1 MIQEIKE
8 ITNKQVNSE
17 IKPTIRIQPPSDDA
31 TWKVLADCQIM
42 LPLAGLL
49 KLVPNFTKK
58 IATKI
63 TKKESKQVTVNF
75 TNPLKGSTIMDEQS
89 PSINVI
95 IWGQEVF
102 NTS

>member
-1 MIQEIKE
+1 
-8 ITNKQVNSE
+8 
-17 IKPTIRIQPPSDDA
+17 
-31 TWKVLADCQIM
+31 M

-89 PSINVI
+89 HSIKII
-95 IWGQEVF
+95 IWGQQIPHNIVDGGLGVNVINK
-102 NTS
+102 NTYDQL